1 MFCKIH
7 AAEPT
12 DADAF
17 QDTVLAEPDSILN
30 DFPSLSGTGKTSL
43 ILLYHIVTAIS
54 RIFRFLY
61 NFYNFFINFKIGTLT
76 SYTILYI
83 LVITKIR

>member
-12 DADAF
+12 DAYAF
-17 QDTVLAEPDSILN
+17 QDAVLAEPDSILN

-61 NFYNFFINFKIGTLT
+61 NFFINFKIGTLT
-76 SYTILYI
+76 SHTILYI

>member
-17 QDTVLAEPDSILN
+17 QDAVLAEPDSILN
-30 DFPSLSGTGKTSL
+30 DFPFLSGTGKTSL

-76 SYTILYI
+76 SHTILYI